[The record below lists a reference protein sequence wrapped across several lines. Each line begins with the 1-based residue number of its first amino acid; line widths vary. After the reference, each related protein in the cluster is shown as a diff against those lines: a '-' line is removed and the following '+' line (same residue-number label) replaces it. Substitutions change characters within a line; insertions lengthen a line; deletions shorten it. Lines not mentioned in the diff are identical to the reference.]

1 MMKLPARRGV
11 RATIP
16 TASMADIAF
25 LLIIFFMVSTVFRT
39 EQGLKVFL
47 PVAEAT
53 ERLPRRNIVH
63 VWISADGQISIDD
76 YTVNVPQVKG
86 IIALKLAENPNLIVS
101 LVADRKTRYRAVSD
115 VMDQLREALA
125 LRVSFTTKFE
135 R

>member
-1 MMKLPARRGV
+1 
-11 RATIP
+11 
-16 TASMADIAF
+16 
-25 LLIIFFMVSTVFRT
+25 VSTVFRT

-63 VWISADGQISIDD
+63 LWIAADGQISVDD
-76 YTVNVPQVKG
+76 YTVNPSQVRG
-86 IIALKLAENPNLIVS
+86 IVALKLTENPNLIVS
-101 LVADRKTRYRAVSD
+101 LVADRRTRYRVVSE

>member
-1 MMKLPARRGV
+1 MRLPPRRGV

-63 VWISADGQISIDD
+63 LWIAADGQISVDD
-76 YTVNVPQVKG
+76 YTVNPSQVRG
-86 IIALKLAENPNLIVS
+86 IVALKLTENPNLIVS
-101 LVADRKTRYRAVSD
+101 LVADRRTRYRVVSE